1 MEDKQV
7 VLINTINAYVGVDI
21 PDLRLKRNWE
31 RKGAKKSI
39 PMSVLREAFYYPD
52 MEYLLRQGILYIED
66 LDVKIELGLED
77 ESAREPNAEL
87 NVQVLKDDEMK
98 RLLTVVPKY
107 DFEARVKKLP
117 KEQIQNLID
126 YAVRNEYTDFE
137 KCRILKDLT
146 EYDIIKAVQL
156 NQEDKEDTKEE

>member
-126 YAVRNEYTDFE
+126 YAVRNEYLT
-137 KCRILKDLT
+137 LKSA
-146 EYDIIKAVQL
+146 EF
-156 NQEDKEDTKEE
+156 